1 MFGLRMLRAVR
12 QGRTQDVAMLGVMV
26 PMKQTPG
33 IPTLRWLPVME
44 LYSPDLCYHHTQSI
58 WPNSEGNSML

>member
-26 PMKQTPG
+26 PMNQTPG
-33 IPTLRWLPVME
+33 IPTLLCLPAVE
-44 LYSPDLCYHHTQSI
+44 LYSPDLHYHRTQSI
-58 WPNSEGNSML
+58 WSNSEGNSML

>member
-26 PMKQTPG
+26 PMNQMPG
-33 IPTLRWLPVME
+33 VTHATVLTRSGVIQPGSTLSP
-44 LYSPDLCYHHTQSI
+44 YSEYLA
-58 WPNSEGNSML
+58 